1 MADRPSFGVADIYT
15 EYIKR
20 RQTGGAMEDVVRELQ
35 PYADQLDKNERRQL
49 GQLVQSW
56 EANDGVNYKP
66 LQRRPA
72 PTGAPF
78 PTSTQGS
85 GMYNPANDPYATNT
99 VPQPKNAAVRPT
111 PQVRPIESTGPAA
124 DPEQRQ
130 VCPHCGRL
138 NHKKDS
144 YCYACGH
151 ILAAA
156 RPVGTK
162 ALEDDMDP
170 RTRWGTAHFGQAS
183 ALTLTVRGATKG
195 IEVLPQGEL
204 ILGRAASGSAMQPD
218 IDLATYNAENLG
230 VSRLHASLKRLDN
243 TVAITDLDSKNHT
256 FINGQRLHPHEV
268 RVLRDG
274 DEIRLGK
281 LIMKVSFKHQLRRI

>member
-1 MADRPSFGVADIYT
+1 MADRPTYGVADIYT
-15 EYIKR
+15 EYVKR
-20 RQTGGAMEDVVRELQ
+20 RQNGGAMEDVVRELQ

-56 EANDGVNYKP
+56 EANDGINYKAA
-66 LQRRPA
+66 QRRSPA
-72 PTGAPF
+72 LTEQLPNSA
-78 PTSTQGS
+78 QGS

-99 VPQPKNAAVRPT
+99 IPQPKNAANRANPPVRT
-111 PQVRPIESTGPAA
+111 IEATGPAG

-151 ILAAA
+151 ILTAS
-156 RPVGTK
+156 RSVGTK
-162 ALEDDMDP
+162 ALEEDMDP
-170 RTRWGTAHFGQAS
+170 KTRWGTAHFGQAS
-183 ALTLTVRGATKG
+183 ALSLTVRGATKP
-195 IEVLPQGEL
+195 IEVVPQGEL
-204 ILGRAASGSAMQPD
+204 IIGRSAAGSAMQPD
-218 IDLATYNAENLG
+218 IDLAAYNAENLG
-230 VSRLHASLKRLDN
+230 VSRLHASLKRQDN
-243 TVAITDLDSKNHT
+243 TVSITDLDSKNHT

-281 LIMKVSFKHQLRRI
+281 LIIKVSFKHQLRRI